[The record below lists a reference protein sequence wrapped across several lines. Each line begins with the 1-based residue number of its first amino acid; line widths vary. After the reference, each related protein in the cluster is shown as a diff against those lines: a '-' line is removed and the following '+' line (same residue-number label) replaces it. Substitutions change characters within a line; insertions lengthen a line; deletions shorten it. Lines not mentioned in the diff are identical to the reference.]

1 MRKKGFT
8 IIELIVVIA
17 ILGILVLLAGPR
29 LLGYVEKA
37 ELRRIQHDVKVME
50 NKMAEVLTTDDEF
63 NKWENN
69 SKDFN
74 QLIKENRLFE
84 KEGIAEKV
92 EPTDEPYKVIPEKY
106 KDKINTK
113 LKGTFYANS
122 GGKVY
127 YEHDKPLS
135 EIPDEPGKNPG
146 YSDEEIDDLI
156 EKGYI
161 PIATAEELNNV
172 RNATIETYGKGTQ
185 WEGKYLGG
193 LDKKYIQVANVDLSE
208 YSEGEGWVPIGNDSS
223 NFTGSFDGNG
233 YKITGLTID
242 RSGTNYIGLFGYTD
256 KATIRNVALEDVNI
270 KGKDS
275 TGGLVGYAYISTIT
289 NSYATGEV
297 TGEGSSTGGL
307 VGGAWHST
315 ITNSYATG
323 SVTGKSATG
332 GLVGYDYNSTIT
344 NSYATGSVTGAN
356 YTGGLVGTAYKSS
369 VTNSYATGSVTGGER
384 TGGLV
389 GWAWDSTITNS
400 YATGEVTGEG
410 NDTGGLVGYA
420 YSSTEITNSYA
431 TGKVTGEGNYT
442 GGLVGYA
449 NGSTVTNSYA
459 TGKVTGEGNYTGG
472 LVGKAISSTTNI
484 TNSYWNTETTGQ
496 STSAGGG
503 EGKLTDEMMKKE
515 TYPSSWD
522 FENVWKIDEG
532 ESYPTLRQP

>member
-1 MRKKGFT
+1 MKNLKDKKGFT
-8 IIELIVVIA
+8 IIELIVVVA

-37 ELRRIQHDVKVME
+37 ELARIQHDVKVME
-50 NKMAEVLTTDDEF
+50 QEVGTMLMNNDDEF

-69 SKDFN
+69 SKDLN
-74 QLIKENRLFE
+74 QLIQEGKLFE
-84 KEGIAEKV
+84 KEGVAKKIESINK
-92 EPTDEPYKVIPEKY
+92 TYKVIPEKY
-106 KDKINTK
+106 KDNINTK

-127 YEHDKPLS
+127 YEHDKPLFGQPGDS
-135 EIPDEPGKNPG
+135 NDDGTNPEQPGDNNDEGDNPEQPGDNNDDVNNKKGLMNPIEPRDPKNGEIPINSADELAKIGDP
-146 YSDEEIDDLI
+146 
-156 EKGYI
+156 
-161 PIATAEELNNV
+161 
-172 RNATIETYGKGTQ
+172 
-185 WEGKYLGG
+185 KYLSDYP
-193 LDKKYIQVANVDLSE
+193 LDRDYILTSNIDLSG
-208 YSEGEGWVPIGNDSS
+208 YSEGEGWTPIGNYSS

-323 SVTGKSATG
+323 EVTGEGSPTG
-332 GLVGYDYNSTIT
+332 GLVGYASGSTKIT
-344 NSYATGSVTGAN
+344 NSYATGSVTGN
-356 YTGGLVGTAYKSS
+356 SSTGGLVGLAWDSTI
-369 VTNSYATGSVTGGER
+369 TNSYATGSVTGGER

-431 TGKVTGEGNYT
+431 TGKVTGTSN
-442 GGLVGYA
+442 
-449 NGSTVTNSYA
+449 
-459 TGKVTGEGNYTGG
+459 TGG
-472 LVGKAISSTTNI
+472 LVGKAISSTI

-496 STSAGGG
+496 DKSAGGS
-503 EGKLTDEMMKKE
+503 GKSTDEMKDKK
-515 TYPSSWD
+515 TYTNWD
-522 FENVWKIDEG
+522 FENTWEINEG
-532 ESYPTLRQP
+532 QPYPTLRQP